1 METDPPETGIIEQV
15 IQALVSVIGDEF
27 LLDVDV
33 TMETSFSADLAIESI
48 ELVALGEQLQL
59 HFGKAIHFAAFIG
72 SMSIDEIVR
81 LTVGDLVGYIARELA
96 GLGASLG
103 VKEPSVG

>member
-1 METDPPETGIIEQV
+1 METDLTVSQILEQV
-15 IQALVSVIGDEF
+15 IQALVSVMGDEF

-48 ELVALGEQLQL
+48 ELVALGEQLQA
-59 HFGKAIHFAAFIG
+59 HFGKAINFAAFIG

-81 LTVGDLVGYIARELA
+81 LTVGDLVAYIAKELPVP
-96 GLGASLG
+96 G
-103 VKEPSVG
+103 VKEPSLG